1 MLNKLSCLL
10 NCRILFLAAAW
21 IFSMEGRMLAATGEQ
36 DKLVF
41 QRFNINSGLSSD
53 NLKALLQDREGYLW
67 IATDNGINRFD
78 GYKTSIYKPEF
89 SKDKSF
95 NSVDFNCIAEDKKGD
110 LWFGTDH
117 SGINVFNKLTQTV
130 SIIDQN
136 TPQGLAIISNNINHL
151 LCDTKG
157 RIWISSLGG
166 LNLYLPDKRKMITF
180 SAAKRPGKINP
191 AGQISYVYED
201 RNGKILVGSWG
212 NGLYLY
218 DEKRDDFTQILIPK
232 EPGMSN
238 YIHRV
243 VKILEDRQGNYWL
256 GTWEGG
262 LFKVHLNN
270 YQSIKV
276 LQYYSKNAK
285 NPFTLSSNIIYCL
298 YQDKVGSIWA
308 GTPYGLNIIKN
319 NESEKPE
326 VQLIQSGNGP
336 AKISQNDIFSILQD
350 RSGSIWL
357 ATLGGGLNKFD
368 PGLRSID
375 AYKIPEIISSGE
387 TQSIRSFFID
397 SDSSLLI
404 GVQGLGLGKYILSEN
419 KFIPCTNL
427 PKFKKI
433 AEDLEDINAATCFH
447 LDKGKN
453 LWIGTRYKGLY
464 IISAKT
470 GKTENLLSY
479 GSLAG
484 VQNSAIN
491 VIYEDKFQNIWV
503 GTNKG
508 LFKFVPAKDGSHKIY
523 RYLSVAGNSCSLSG
537 EYISAIFEDSES
549 NLWIGTLDGALNKA
563 TNTAGN
569 HYPLNFKHYFPER
582 DKPGSIKSNI
592 VYSIMEDKRK
602 RLWIGTGTAGLA
614 LFNHKDESFMHFA
627 KEEGIGGDAVFDIIE
642 EADNLW
648 LTTSNGLVRFRL
660 GKTGEYQVELFTTE
674 DGLNGNVFI
683 DGASFKAPDGR
694 IFVGGY
700 YGFNVINPA
709 ELSSNTYIPPIV
721 ITGIWIGNEKVNV
734 YDAMKNGLDL
744 NYNQNNINIEFAALS
759 YSQPGKNKYA
769 YMLEDLDAGWKRT
782 NSEDRMLN
790 YAHIPPGNYTLRL
803 KASNNSDIWNE
814 IPLTLSVRVRPHP
827 AKSWWAILIYVLIVL
842 AILIAIYYFLINN
855 IKIKQAYE
863 IEKLERIKEEN
874 INQFKFRFFTNISHE
889 LLTPLSVLSFS
900 IEDLISKMVPDKE
913 RLQIMERNVNRVM
926 HLISQLLDFRKVESG
941 SMMPLV
947 SPGRIDIFVE
957 QICICLKPLA
967 DKKHISVIVNGN
979 GEQTIYFDPDKMDKI
994 VCNLLSNA
1002 LRYTPESGKII
1013 INYRLYEKENSTW
1026 LGLEVI
1032 DSGRGIEPENLDQ
1045 VFERFYQVKSVTG
1058 KTFGAG
1064 IGLALSRN
1072 LVENHK
1078 GFMAVQNEANMGAK
1092 FSFDIPVSAS
1102 AYSLDEIRNEE
1113 ISYQSGTFIIDHDAS
1128 LLPVEDLN
1136 TSKVDVGRKKTILI
1150 VEDNSDFRQ
1159 LLNKHLSNY
1168 YNTLEASN
1176 GEKGYEICLQRHPD
1190 LVITDMM
1197 MPVMNG
1203 IEMCNKIKNNIETSH
1218 IIIILL
1224 TAKTDEET
1232 RYESYLANADSYIAK
1247 PVDVRTLYARVESLL
1262 AQREK
1267 MIKKYS
1273 YGSMPVSVENE
1284 YSALDA
1290 KFLENI
1296 KSVIAS
1302 KLLNTELNVLALSKE
1317 IGMSTSSLYRKIV
1330 SLTSMPPVEF
1340 IRYIRLQ
1347 SAANMMVKEGVNVSE
1362 AAYASGFNDLSYF
1375 SKSFKK
1381 QFGMSPKKYYI
1392 KPLHAKAGNGSAIE
1406 QDDEIANNLT

>member
-1 MLNKLSCLL
+1 ML
-10 NCRILFLAAAW
+10 ILTTSW
-21 IFSMEGRMLAATGEQ
+21 VFSGAESVHAATGKG
-36 DKLVF
+36 DTHIF

-53 NLKALLQDREGYLW
+53 NLKALFQDREGYLW

-95 NSVDFNCIAEDKKGD
+95 NSVDFNSIAEDKNGD

-117 SGINVFNKLTQTV
+117 SGINIFNKLSQTV
-130 SIIDQN
+130 TIIDQN
-136 TPQGLAIISNNINHL
+136 TPRGLAILSNNINNL
-151 LCDTKG
+151 LCDSKG
-157 RIWISSLGG
+157 RIWISTLSG
-166 LNLYLPDKRKMITF
+166 LNLYYPDKKKMITF
-180 SAAKRPGKINP
+180 SDARRPGKNNP

-212 NGLYLY
+212 NGMYVY
-218 DEKRDDFTQILIPK
+218 DEKKDDFTQFLLPIEK
-232 EPGMSN
+232 GMSN
-238 YIHRV
+238 YIHRI

-262 LFKVHLNN
+262 LFKVQFKN
-270 YQSIKV
+270 YQSVKV

-285 NPFTLSSNIIYCL
+285 GPFALSSDIIYCL
-298 YQDKVGSIWA
+298 YEDKAGSIWA

-319 NESEKPE
+319 HNSGKPE
-326 VQLIQSGNGP
+326 VQLIQSGNSP
-336 AKISQNDIFSILQD
+336 AKISQNDIFSIIKD
-350 RSGSIWL
+350 RSGIIWL
-357 ATLGGGLNKFD
+357 ATSGGGLNKYD
-368 PGLRSID
+368 PGLRNID
-375 AYKIPEIISSGE
+375 AYRIPEIISSGE

-404 GVQGLGLGKYILSEN
+404 GVQGLGLGKYILSEH
-419 KFIPCTNL
+419 KFIPCTYL

-433 AEDLEDINAATCFH
+433 AEDLVDINAATCFH
-447 LDKGKN
+447 LDKDNN

-464 IISAKT
+464 VISAKT
-470 GKTENLLSY
+470 GKTENFLSY
-479 GSLAG
+479 DSVTGTRNRMI
-484 VQNSAIN
+484 NS
-491 VIYEDKFQNIWV
+491 IYEDKFHNLWV
-503 GTNKG
+503 GSNKG
-508 LFKFVPAKDGSHKIY
+508 LFEFVPAKDGSHRIY
-523 RYLSVAGNSCSLSG
+523 NYMPVAGNSRSLSG
-537 EYISAIFEDSES
+537 EYISAIFEDSKS
-549 NLWIGTLDGALNKA
+549 NLWIGTLGGALNLA
-563 TNTAGN
+563 RNTTGN
-569 HYPLNFKHYFPER
+569 NYPLSFKHYFPDR

-592 VYSIMEDKRK
+592 VYSIVEDKHN

-614 LFNHKDESFMHFA
+614 LFNPLDETFIHFG

-642 EADNLW
+642 ESNILW
-648 LTTSNGLVRFRL
+648 LTTSNGLVRFRA
-660 GKTGEYQVELFTTE
+660 GNTGEYQAELFTTE

-683 DGASFKAPDGR
+683 DGASFKSPDGR

-744 NYNQNNINIEFAALS
+744 NYDQNNINIEFSALS
-759 YSQPGKNKYA
+759 YSQPSKNKYA
-769 YMLEDLDAGWKRT
+769 YMLDGLDVVWKRT
-782 NSEDRMLN
+782 NSEGRMLN
-790 YAHIPPGNYTLRL
+790 YSHIPPGDYTLRL

-814 IPLTLSVRVRPHP
+814 VPFTLSITVRPHP
-827 AKSWWAILIYVLIVL
+827 AKSWWAILIYILIL
-842 AILIAIYYFLINN
+842 LGILIAIYYFLINN

-900 IEDLISKMVPDKE
+900 VEDLISKMVLDGE
-913 RLQIMERNVNRVM
+913 RLKIMERNVNRVM

-941 SMMPLV
+941 SMMPVVL
-947 SPGRIDIFVE
+947 PGRIDTFIE
-957 QICICLKPLA
+957 QICICLQPLA

-1002 LRYTPESGKII
+1002 LRYTPENGKII
-1013 INYRLYEKENSTW
+1013 INYELYEKADSTW
-1026 LGLEVI
+1026 LRLEVI
-1032 DSGRGIEPENLDQ
+1032 DSGKGIEPENLDQ

-1064 IGLALSRN
+1064 IGLALSKN

-1078 GFMAVQNEANMGAK
+1078 GFMTVQNEENMGAK
-1092 FSFDIPVSAS
+1092 FSVDIPVSAS
-1102 AYSLDEIRNEE
+1102 AYSQDEIRNEE
-1113 ISYQSGTFIIDHDAS
+1113 INYQSGTFIIDHDAA

-1136 TSKVDVGRKKTILI
+1136 ISKVDMDGKKTILI

-1176 GEKGYEICLQRHPD
+1176 GEQGYEICLQKHPD

-1218 IIIILL
+1218 IVVILL
-1224 TAKTDEET
+1224 TAKIDEET

-1267 MIKKYS
+1267 IIKKYS
-1273 YGSMPVSVENE
+1273 YGSMPVSTEIE

-1296 KSVIAS
+1296 KSVIES
-1302 KLLNTELNVLALSKE
+1302 RLLNTELNVLALSKE

-1330 SLTSMPPVEF
+1330 SLTSMSPVEF

-1347 SAANMMVKEGVNVSE
+1347 SAAKMMVKEGANVSE

-1381 QFGMSPKKYYI
+1381 QFGVSPKKYVL
-1392 KPLHAKAGNGSAIE
+1392 KPLHDKSDFIEGME
-1406 QDDEIANNLT
+1406 QDI

>member
-1 MLNKLSCLL
+1 MLKKFSRLISL
-10 NCRILFLAAAW
+10 RKIILTAAW
-21 IFSMEGRMLAATGEQ
+21 IFSLEAGIHAGTGEGETHI
-36 DKLVF
+36 F

-53 NLKALLQDREGYLW
+53 NLKAMLQDREGYLW

-95 NSVDFNCIAEDKKGD
+95 NSVDFNSIAEDKKGD

-117 SGINVFNKLTQTV
+117 SGINIFNKLTQTV
-130 SIIDQN
+130 TIIDQN
-136 TPQGLAIISNNINHL
+136 SPEGLVILSNNINHL
-151 LCDTKG
+151 LCDSKG

-166 LNLYLPDKRKMITF
+166 LNLYYPDKGKMITF
-180 SAAKRPGKINP
+180 SKAKRPGKTNP
-191 AGQISYVYED
+191 TGQISYVYED

-212 NGLYLY
+212 NGFYVY
-218 DEKRDDFTQILIPK
+218 DERMDDFTQILIPK
-232 EPGMSN
+232 VPGMSD

-270 YQSIKV
+270 YLSVEV

-285 NPFTLSSNIIYCL
+285 SPFTLSSNIIYCL
-298 YQDKVGSIWA
+298 YQDREGSIWA
-308 GTPYGLNIIKN
+308 GTPYGLNIIRN

-326 VQLIQSGNGP
+326 VQLIQSGNSP
-336 AKISQNDIFSILQD
+336 SKISQNDIFSILQD

-357 ATLGGGLNKFD
+357 ATSGGGLNKFD
-368 PGLRSID
+368 PGLRNID

-419 KFIPCTNL
+419 KFIPCTYL

-433 AEDLEDINAATCFH
+433 DEDLENINAATCFH
-447 LDKGKN
+447 LDKDKN

-470 GKTENLLSY
+470 GQTENFLSY
-479 GSLAG
+479 DSVTGA
-484 VQNSAIN
+484 QNRAIN
-491 VIYEDKFQNIWV
+491 VICEDKFQNMWV
-503 GTNKG
+503 GSNKG
-508 LFKFVPAKDGSHKIY
+508 LFEFNTAKYGTYKIN
-523 RYLSVAGNSCSLSG
+523 RYLPVEGNPGSLSG

-549 NLWIGTLDGALNKA
+549 NLWVGTLGGALNVA
-563 TNTAGN
+563 RNTTGN
-569 HYPLNFKHYFPER
+569 NYPLKFKHYFPER
-582 DKPGSIKSNI
+582 DNPGSIKSNI
-592 VYSIMEDKRK
+592 VYSITEDKHK

-614 LFNHKDESFMHFA
+614 LFNSKDETFTHFA
-627 KEEGIGGDAVFDIIE
+627 KDEGIGGDAVFDIIE

-648 LTTSNGLVRFRL
+648 LTTSNGLVRFRS
-660 GKTGEYQVELFTTE
+660 GKTGEYQVETFTTE

-683 DGASFKAPDGR
+683 DGASFKSPDGR

-709 ELSSNTYIPPIV
+709 ELSGNTYIPPIV

-734 YDAMKNGLDL
+734 YDAIANGLDL
-744 NYNQNNINIEFAALS
+744 SYNQNNINIEFAALS

-769 YMLEDLDAGWKRT
+769 YMLEGMDAGWKRT
-782 NSEDRMLN
+782 NSEGRMLN
-790 YAHIPPGNYTLRL
+790 YSHIPPGTYTLSL
-803 KASNNSDIWNE
+803 KAANNSDIWNE
-814 IPLTLSVRVRPHP
+814 IPLTLKVRVRPHP
-827 AKSWWAILIYVLIVL
+827 AKSWWAILIYTLIIIT
-842 AILIAIYYFLINN
+842 ILITIYYFLINN

-863 IEKLERIKEEN
+863 IEKIERKKDEN

-900 IEDLISKMVPDKE
+900 VEDLINKMVLDNE
-913 RLQIMERNVNRVM
+913 RLQIMQRNVNRIM
-926 HLISQLLDFRKVESG
+926 HLISQLLDFRKMESG
-941 SMMPLV
+941 NMMPIV
-947 SPGRIDIFVE
+947 SSGRIDTFIE
-957 QICICLKPLA
+957 QICINLKPLA
-967 DKKHISVIVNGN
+967 EKKNISVSVGGKGN
-979 GEQTIYFDPDKMDKI
+979 QTIYFDPDKMDKI

-1002 LRYTPESGKII
+1002 LRYTPDNGKII
-1013 INYRLYEKENSTW
+1013 INYQLYNKDNINWLRLD
-1026 LGLEVI
+1026 VI
-1032 DSGRGIEPENLDQ
+1032 DSGKGIEPEKLDQ

-1064 IGLALSRN
+1064 IGLALAKN

-1078 GFMAVQNEANMGAK
+1078 GFITVQNETSLGAK
-1092 FSFDIPVSAS
+1092 FSVHIPVSTD
-1102 AYSLDEIRNEE
+1102 AYNADEIKYEE
-1113 ISYQSGTFIIDHDAS
+1113 INYQSRNFIIDHDDS
-1128 LLPVEDLN
+1128 LLPVEEEITGKTDP
-1136 TSKVDVGRKKTILI
+1136 DGKKTILI
-1150 VEDNSDFRQ
+1150 VEDNSDFRK

-1168 YNTLEASN
+1168 YHTLEANN
-1176 GEKGYEICLQRHPD
+1176 GEKGYEICLNRQPD

-1203 IEMCNKIKNNIETSH
+1203 IELCKKIKNNIETSH
-1218 IIIILL
+1218 IIVILL
-1224 TAKTDEET
+1224 TAKIDEET
-1232 RYESYLANADSYIAK
+1232 RYESYMANAESYIAK
-1247 PVDVRTLYARVESLL
+1247 PVDVRTLYTRVESLL
-1262 AQREK
+1262 AQRDK
-1267 MIKKYS
+1267 IIKKYS
-1273 YGSMPVSVENE
+1273 FGGMPAALENE
-1284 YSALDA
+1284 YSELDA
-1290 KFLENI
+1290 KFIENI
-1296 KSVIAS
+1296 KAIIEL

-1330 SLTSMPPVEF
+1330 SLTNMPPVEF

-1381 QFGMSPKKYYI
+1381 QFGISPKKYMV
-1392 KPLHAKAGNGSAIE
+1392 KPANGAV
-1406 QDDEIANNLT
+1406 LKV

>member
-1 MLNKLSCLL
+1 MSRLFSR
-10 NCRILFLAAAW
+10 RILFLAAAW
-21 IFSMEGRMLAATGEQ
+21 IFSMEGRMYAATGKG
-36 DKLVF
+36 DTLIF

-53 NLKALLQDREGYLW
+53 NLKALFQDREGYLW

-78 GYKTSIYKPEF
+78 GYKTTVYKPEF
-89 SKDKSF
+89 AKDNSF
-95 NSVDFNCIAEDKKGD
+95 NSVDFNSIAEDKKGD

-117 SGINVFNKLTQTV
+117 SGINIFNKLTQKVT
-130 SIIDQN
+130 IIDQN
-136 TPQGLAIISNNINHL
+136 TPNGLAIISNNINHL
-151 LCDTKG
+151 FCDSKG

-166 LNLYLPDKRKMITF
+166 LNLFFPDKNKMITF
-180 SAAKRPGKINP
+180 SDARRPGKTNP
-191 AGQISYVYED
+191 SGQISYVYED
-201 RNGKILVGSWG
+201 RHGKILVGSWG
-212 NGLYLY
+212 NGLYIY
-218 DEKRDDFTQILIPK
+218 DEQKDDFIHILIPK
-232 EPGMSN
+232 VPGMSD

-262 LFKVHLNN
+262 LFKTQLNN
-270 YQSIKV
+270 YRSIKV
-276 LQYYSKNAK
+276 LQYYSENSKA
-285 NPFTLSSNIIYCL
+285 PFTLSSDIIYCL
-298 YQDKVGSIWA
+298 YEDKAGSIWA

-319 NESEKPE
+319 HNSGKPE
-326 VQLIQSGNGP
+326 VQLIQSGNSP
-336 AKISQNDIFSILQD
+336 SKISQNDIFSILQD
-350 RSGSIWL
+350 RSGIIWL
-357 ATLGGGLNKFD
+357 ATSGGGLNKFD

-387 TQSIRSFFID
+387 TQSIRSFFLD

-419 KFIPCTNL
+419 KFIPCTFL
-427 PKFKKI
+427 PKFRKI
-433 AEDLEDINAATCFH
+433 AEDLVDINAATCFH
-447 LDKGKN
+447 LDKDKN
-453 LWIGTRYKGLY
+453 LWIGTRYRGLY

-470 GKTENLLSY
+470 GATENFLSFDSVT
-479 GSLAG
+479 GT
-484 VQNSAIN
+484 QNRAIN
-491 VIYEDKFQNIWV
+491 VIYEDKFKHVWV
-503 GTNKG
+503 GSNKG
-508 LFKFVPAKDGSHKIY
+508 LFEFVPAKGGTNKIN
-523 RYLSVAGNSCSLSG
+523 RYLPIKGDSHSLSG

-549 NLWIGTLDGALNKA
+549 NLWIGTLGGALNVA
-563 TNTAGN
+563 RNTSGN
-569 HYPLNFKHYFPER
+569 HYPLSFKHYFPER
-582 DKPGSIKSNI
+582 DKSGSIKSNI
-592 VYSIMEDKRK
+592 VYSIMEDKKK

-614 LFNHKDESFMHFA
+614 LFNRKDETFSHFS
-627 KEEGIGGDAVFDIIE
+627 KEEGIVGDAVFDIIE
-642 EADNLW
+642 ERGNLW
-648 LTTSNGLVRFRL
+648 LTTSNGLVRFRS
-660 GKTGEYQVELFTTE
+660 GNTGEYQAELFTTE

-683 DGASFKAPDGR
+683 DGASFKSPDGR

-709 ELSSNTYIPPIV
+709 ELSSNPYIPPIV

-769 YMLEDLDAGWKRT
+769 YLLEGLDAVWKRT
-782 NSEDRMLN
+782 NSEGRMLN
-790 YAHIPPGNYTLRL
+790 YSHIPPGTYTLRL

-814 IPLTLSVRVRPHP
+814 IPMTLSIRVRPHP
-827 AKSWWAILIYVLIVL
+827 AKSWWAILLYSIIVIS
-842 AILIAIYYFLINN
+842 ILIAIYYFLINN

-900 IEDLISKMVPDKE
+900 VEDLISKMVLDSE
-913 RLQIMERNVNRVM
+913 RLKIMERNVNRVM

-941 SMMPLV
+941 SMMPVVL
-947 SPGRIDIFVE
+947 PGRIDTFIE

-967 DKKHISVIVNGN
+967 DKKQISVIVNGN

-1002 LRYTPESGKII
+1002 LRYTPENGKII
-1013 INYRLYEKENSTW
+1013 INYKLYEKDDSAW
-1026 LGLEVI
+1026 LKLEVI
-1032 DSGRGIEPENLDQ
+1032 DSGKGIEPENLGQ

-1064 IGLALSRN
+1064 IGLALSKN

-1078 GFMAVQNEANMGAK
+1078 GFMTVQNEENMGAK
-1092 FSFDIPVSAS
+1092 FSVDIPVSDS
-1102 AYSLDEIRNEE
+1102 AYSHDEIRNEE
-1113 ISYQSGTFIIDHDAS
+1113 INYQSGTFIIDHDAS
-1128 LLPVEDLN
+1128 LLPVPAEDLN
-1136 TSKVDVGRKKTILI
+1136 TTKVDMDGKKTILI

-1168 YNTLEASN
+1168 YNTLEAGN
-1176 GEKGYEICLQRHPD
+1176 GEQGYEICLQKHPD

-1218 IIIILL
+1218 IIVILL

-1247 PVDVRTLYARVESLL
+1247 PVDVRTLYTRVESLL

-1267 MIKKYS
+1267 IIMKYAH
-1273 YGSMPVSVENE
+1273 GSMPVAVESE
-1284 YSALDA
+1284 YSAMDA
-1290 KFLENI
+1290 KFLENV
-1296 KSVIAS
+1296 KSVIES
-1302 KLLNTELNVLALSKE
+1302 RLLNTELNVLALSKE

-1330 SLTSMPPVEF
+1330 SLTNMSPVEF

-1347 SAANMMVKEGVNVSE
+1347 SAANMMVKEGANVSE

-1381 QFGMSPKKYYI
+1381 QFGVSPKKYVL
-1392 KPLHAKAGNGSAIE
+1392 KPFHPIDGDSSSQAS
-1406 QDDEIANNLT
+1406 

>member
-1 MLNKLSCLL
+1 MLSVETMLKIISRFL
-10 NCRILFLAAAW
+10 N
-21 IFSMEGRMLAATGEQ
+21 FSMLILTTSWVFSGAESVHAATGKG
-36 DKLVF
+36 DTHIF

-53 NLKALLQDREGYLW
+53 NLKALFQDREGYLW

-95 NSVDFNCIAEDKKGD
+95 NSVDFNSIAEDKNGD

-117 SGINVFNKLTQTV
+117 SGINIFNKLSQTV
-130 SIIDQN
+130 TIIDQN
-136 TPQGLAIISNNINHL
+136 TPRGLAILSNNINNL
-151 LCDTKG
+151 LCDSKG
-157 RIWISSLGG
+157 RIWISTLSG
-166 LNLYLPDKRKMITF
+166 LNLYYPDKKKMITF
-180 SAAKRPGKINP
+180 SDARRPGKNNP

-212 NGLYLY
+212 NGMYVY
-218 DEKRDDFTQILIPK
+218 DEKKDDFTQFLLPIEK
-232 EPGMSN
+232 GMSN
-238 YIHRV
+238 YIHRI

-262 LFKVHLNN
+262 LFKVQFKN
-270 YQSIKV
+270 YQSVKV

-285 NPFTLSSNIIYCL
+285 GPFALSSDIIYCL
-298 YQDKVGSIWA
+298 YEDKAGSIWA

-319 NESEKPE
+319 HNSGKPE
-326 VQLIQSGNGP
+326 VQLIQSGNSP
-336 AKISQNDIFSILQD
+336 AKISQNDIFSIIKD
-350 RSGSIWL
+350 RSGIIWL
-357 ATLGGGLNKFD
+357 ATSGGGLNKYD
-368 PGLRSID
+368 PGLRNID
-375 AYKIPEIISSGE
+375 AYRIPEIISSGE

-404 GVQGLGLGKYILSEN
+404 GVQGLGLGKYILSEH
-419 KFIPCTNL
+419 KFIPCTYL

-433 AEDLEDINAATCFH
+433 AEDLVDINAATCFH
-447 LDKGKN
+447 LDKDNN

-464 IISAKT
+464 VISAKT
-470 GKTENLLSY
+470 GKTENFLSY
-479 GSLAG
+479 DSVTGTRNRMI
-484 VQNSAIN
+484 NS
-491 VIYEDKFQNIWV
+491 IYEDKFHNLWV
-503 GTNKG
+503 GSNKG
-508 LFKFVPAKDGSHKIY
+508 LFEFVPAKDGSHRIY
-523 RYLSVAGNSCSLSG
+523 NYMPVAGNSRSLSG
-537 EYISAIFEDSES
+537 EYISAIFEDSKS
-549 NLWIGTLDGALNKA
+549 NLWIGTLGGALNLA
-563 TNTAGN
+563 RNTTGN
-569 HYPLNFKHYFPER
+569 NYPLSFKHYFPDR

-592 VYSIMEDKRK
+592 VYSIVEDKHN

-614 LFNHKDESFMHFA
+614 LFNPLDETFIHFG

-642 EADNLW
+642 ESNILW
-648 LTTSNGLVRFRL
+648 LTTSNGLVRFRA
-660 GKTGEYQVELFTTE
+660 GNTGEYQAELFTTE

-683 DGASFKAPDGR
+683 DGASFKSPDGR

-744 NYNQNNINIEFAALS
+744 NYDQNNINIEFSALS
-759 YSQPGKNKYA
+759 YSQPSKNKYA
-769 YMLEDLDAGWKRT
+769 YMLDGLDVVWKRT
-782 NSEDRMLN
+782 NSEGRMLN
-790 YAHIPPGNYTLRL
+790 YSHIPPGDYTLRL

-814 IPLTLSVRVRPHP
+814 VPFTLSITVRPHP
-827 AKSWWAILIYVLIVL
+827 AKSWWAILIYILIL
-842 AILIAIYYFLINN
+842 LGILIAIYYFLINN

-900 IEDLISKMVPDKE
+900 VEDLISKMVLDGE
-913 RLQIMERNVNRVM
+913 RLKIMERNVNRVM

-941 SMMPLV
+941 SMMPVVL
-947 SPGRIDIFVE
+947 PGRIDTFIE
-957 QICICLKPLA
+957 QICICLQPLA

-1002 LRYTPESGKII
+1002 LRYTPENGKII
-1013 INYRLYEKENSTW
+1013 INYELYEKADSTW
-1026 LGLEVI
+1026 LRLEVI
-1032 DSGRGIEPENLDQ
+1032 DSGKGIEPENLDQ

-1064 IGLALSRN
+1064 IGLALSKN

-1078 GFMAVQNEANMGAK
+1078 GFMTVQNEENMGAK
-1092 FSFDIPVSAS
+1092 FSVDIPVSAS
-1102 AYSLDEIRNEE
+1102 AYSQDEIRNEE
-1113 ISYQSGTFIIDHDAS
+1113 INYQSGTFIIDHDAA

-1136 TSKVDVGRKKTILI
+1136 ISKVDMDGKKTILI

-1176 GEKGYEICLQRHPD
+1176 GEQGYEICLQKHPD

-1218 IIIILL
+1218 IVVILL
-1224 TAKTDEET
+1224 TAKIDEET

-1267 MIKKYS
+1267 IIKKYS
-1273 YGSMPVSVENE
+1273 YGSMPVSTEIE

-1296 KSVIAS
+1296 KSVIES
-1302 KLLNTELNVLALSKE
+1302 RLLNTELNVLALSKE

-1330 SLTSMPPVEF
+1330 SLTSMSPVEF

-1347 SAANMMVKEGVNVSE
+1347 SAAKMMVKEGANVSE

-1381 QFGMSPKKYYI
+1381 QFGVSPKKYVL
-1392 KPLHAKAGNGSAIE
+1392 KPLHDKSDFIEGME
-1406 QDDEIANNLT
+1406 QDI